1 MQASDR
7 TQDDGDS
14 RRLSPEDRIRYDAL
28 RASNVGIC
36 SEFVRDHYAL
46 LFGWLAR
53 LTGDRN
59 DAADLTQ
66 DAFAAFWGSLQRDT
80 PGVDPRTWLFAIA
93 RNCWRKHCRSRASL
107 KEQVADLEQVAEEIS
122 ACWTSAGTSE
132 FEQAVESALA
142 RLPDDFREVFTLRAW
157 HEFDF
162 AQIGAIQGITADLA
176 RGRYFRARKLL
187 QARLQSWAVEDGR

>member
-1 MQASDR
+1 MQSNNR
-7 TQDDGDS
+7 TPSDGDS
-14 RRLSPEDRIRYDAL
+14 RPLSPDDRIRYDAL
-28 RASNVGIC
+28 RARNGEIC
-36 SEFVRDHYAL
+36 GEFVREHYAL

-66 DAFAAFWGSLQRDT
+66 DAFAAFWDSLRRDT
-80 PGVDPRTWLFAIA
+80 PAVDPRTWLFAIG
-93 RNCWRKHCRSRASL
+93 RNCWRKYCRTRASL
-107 KEQVADLEQVAEEIS
+107 REEVADLDAIADGNIGNVPER
-122 ACWTSAGTSE
+122 TSE
-132 FEQAVESALA
+132 FKQAVESALA
-142 RLPDDFREVFTLRAW
+142 RLPDDFREVFTLRTW

-187 QARLQSWAVEDGR
+187 QARLQSWVRIEDAP

>member
-1 MQASDR
+1 MIGPKATGTAVR
-7 TQDDGDS
+7 CRPTIEIGTRHCARDG
-14 RRLSPEDRIRYDAL
+14 E
-28 RASNVGIC
+28 IC

-66 DAFAAFWGSLQRDT
+66 DAFAAFWDSLRRDT

-93 RNCWRKHCRSRASL
+93 RNCWRKHCRTRAAL
-107 KEQVADLEQVAEEIS
+107 KEHVADLNEVAEEVVGNWS
-122 ACWTSAGTSE
+122 PEGTSE

-142 RLPDDFREVFTLRAW
+142 RLPDDFREAFTLRAW

-187 QARLQSWAVEDGR
+187 QARLQSWVRLEDGR